1 MQCLNP
7 VIGETTRAF
16 KLGLFTAIISLF
28 INYFLKGENKMEKD
42 IALGPEGQLV
52 MKLEGGKVVI
62 SLSDV
67 HASGSVSLSVSEDAG
82 YFLDKLA
89 ALIPGTIDDA
99 LIAVI
104 KAALKAV

>member
-1 MQCLNP
+1 MNWVRENALEA
-7 VIGETTRAF
+7 I
-16 KLGLFTAIISLF
+16 KLSTFTALLGWL
-28 INYFLKGENKMEKD
+28 INKFLKGGKMEKD

-52 MKLEGGKVVI
+52 MKLEAGKVVI

-89 ALIPGTIDDA
+89 ALIPGQVDDA
-99 LIAVI
+99 VIAVI
-104 KAALKAV
+104 KAALKAA